1 MTKAIFPGSFDP
13 PTNGHMNIIER
24 ASRLFDSIDVVIANN
39 VSKSYLFSCEER
51 LGMLRELAS
60 PFRNVTVHV
69 CEKLIVEYARENGAN
84 ILIRGIRNT
93 IDFSYEF
100 DLALMNRNLDS
111 SIETVFIPTD
121 QRYITF
127 KSSAIKELAS
137 FGGDVSEMVPECVKR
152 MIDIKSKSVIR

>member
-1 MTKAIFPGSFDP
+1 
-13 PTNGHMNIIER
+13 
-24 ASRLFDSIDVVIANN
+24 
-39 VSKSYLFSCEER
+39 
-51 LGMLRELAS
+51 MLRELVS

-69 CEKLIVEYARENGAN
+69 CEKLIVEYARENEAN